1 MGAVIRTIDSA
12 RQDYAYADIVKAIK
26 DGNRTLDLTY
36 RNLRNVPKLL
46 SSLRDIVELQLSF
59 NLLTDLPNSIGSMQS
74 LAILRV
80 NNCSLESLVCSSA
93 APSLVQLANPFAHAN
108 SPLSPIARH
117 TRRLETSARVG
128 RLAERAH

>member
-80 NNCSLESLVCSSA
+80 NNCSLESLVCAPA
-93 APSLVQLANPFAHAN
+93 APSSTRLANPFGPCPFPTFPA
-108 SPLSPIARH
+108 SP
-117 TRRLETSARVG
+117 TRSAI
-128 RLAERAH
+128 